1 MMFKPS
7 HLGKKNSN
15 KAPAKP
21 KATFASAP
29 MHKVSSSVS
38 TTSGTG
44 TTAAEPET
52 MSSISST
59 PQQVQQQQ
67 SAQQQ
72 KRGFED
78 WAASGDDD
86 WSYYMQKK
94 EQERAEARNKKKKK
108 KKGKQN
114 EEQAWSWGDIYDPH
128 APVSFLDYPKSEVQF
143 DINEQWKERLYEA
156 RRRERLRREK
166 EAKRPR
172 SEGEGSRNRRTPHVQ
187 RGMLLTGAGVPSNV
201 QFAPPGSLNFAPPAD
216 LSSDVASPAQPAGT
230 SSPQPARNNSS
241 ETGDGAVNQ
250 RMAPPPNFPAQGQP
264 VRPGPPPVPQAVP
277 RTSGSPAATA
287 GNDAQAKAQAQ
298 IAAFKAKLAAQKT
311 AQGTAPTQNPPAVS
325 SASPPAMN
333 TPPPPP
339 PPPPQDAPAAAAPGV
354 ISAAPTYNPEYA
366 RMKAEQDASNAAEQE
381 QQPGQPD
388 LDAPRSNRPGQMGF
402 AEKYMAKHGH
412 QKGQGLG
419 AQGDGILTPI
429 MLQQNK
435 RKKRPDAEGGGFAAP
450 ATGRIIGGKRAKTTA
465 NSGSAEDAAEAPPTM
480 TEVVKISGMLTNLDV
495 DQEIQDKG
503 LLQEI
508 GEEMGTYGTV
518 ERLFI
523 WRQHAGGNDDV
534 FVKYT
539 SPLSAMNAI
548 RACDGQ
554 EFADNV
560 MVARFWDAEA
570 FERGEYA

>member
-7 HLGKKNSN
+7 HLGKKNTN

-44 TTAAEPET
+44 TTTADEPEQT
-52 MSSISST
+52 KVSSISST
-59 PQQVQQQQ
+59 PQQQP
-67 SAQQQ
+67 AQQQ

-108 KKGKQN
+108 KGKQS

-166 EAKRPR
+166 EAKRSR
-172 SEGEGSRNRRTPHVQ
+172 SESEGSRNRKVPRHQ

-201 QFAPPGSLNFAPPAD
+201 QFAPPESLNFAPPAD
-216 LSSDVASPAQPAGT
+216 LSSDAASRAQSTGT
-230 SSPQPARNNSS
+230 SSPYAPQNVPS
-241 ETGDGAVNQ
+241 ETGDNASNP
-250 RMAPPPNFPAQGQP
+250 RMAPAPKLPAQFQP
-264 VRPGPPPVPQAVP
+264 VWPGPPSGPPPVP
-277 RTSGSPAATA
+277 RTSGSPVAVAS
-287 GNDAQAKAQAQ
+287 NDAQAKAQAQ

-311 AQGTAPTQNPPAVS
+311 AQGTAPAQPPPAAS
-325 SASPPAMN
+325 SGSPPAMD

-339 PPPPQDAPAAAAPGV
+339 PPPPQDAPAAGPPGV

-366 RMKAEQDASNAAEQE
+366 RKKAEQEASNAAEQE
-381 QQPGQPD
+381 QQPARPD

-465 NSGSAEDAAEAPPTM
+465 NSGSSEDAAEASPTM
-480 TEVVKISGMLTNLDV
+480 TEVVKISGMLANLDV